1 MALTVRGIETA
12 KHPQNTNRPIR
23 IGDKDGLYLQI
34 TPNGSKSWLFRYT
47 LDGKSREMGLGS
59 YGDNENLGELTLVQA
74 RAKAHEKK
82 AMLKQKIDPIEFK
95 LKNQSDEKEQEERAA
110 NQRKFELKNTFEAI
124 ALEFINKKQSEW
136 KNAIHAKQWP
146 SSLRAYVFPMI
157 GHLPVKDITKEHIRQ
172 VLDPIWTKIPESASR
187 IRGRIEKIL
196 DYAAF
201 KDLRTGDNPARW
213 QGNLREGGYPLPA
226 KVNGKEPKH
235 HPALPWQQMPDFM
248 NELIKKD
255 SIDAIALQV
264 TILTAVRTSECLNAK
279 WREINIDEGIWI
291 IPGSRTKRGKEHRVP
306 LCKPALELLKRVL
319 PLSRGYDSPVFPS
332 TRTGNFMSQ
341 MSMLMLLRR
350 MNTVQDNGKAKWLDR
365 ETDKPISVHG
375 FRSTFRDWCGE
386 VTSYQTILAEAA
398 LAHVIGDKT
407 ETSYARGDMF
417 QKRSKLMDDWASHCF
432 RKKEL

>member
-1 MALTVRGIETA
+1 
-12 KHPQNTNRPIR
+12 
-23 IGDKDGLYLQI
+23 
-34 TPNGSKSWLFRYT
+34 
-47 LDGKSREMGLGS
+47 
-59 YGDNENLGELTLVQA
+59 
-74 RAKAHEKK
+74 
-82 AMLKQKIDPIEFK
+82 
-95 LKNQSDEKEQEERAA
+95 
-110 NQRKFELKNTFEAI
+110 
-124 ALEFINKKQSEW
+124 
-136 KNAIHAKQWP
+136 
-146 SSLRAYVFPMI
+146 
-157 GHLPVKDITKEHIRQ
+157 
-172 VLDPIWTKIPESASR
+172 
-187 IRGRIEKIL
+187 
-196 DYAAF
+196 
-201 KDLRTGDNPARW
+201 
-213 QGNLREGGYPLPA
+213 
-226 KVNGKEPKH
+226 
-235 HPALPWQQMPDFM
+235 MPDFM

-306 LCKPALELLKRVL
+306 LCKPVLELLKRVL

-386 VTSYQTILAEAA
+386 ATSYQTILAEAA

-417 QKRSKLMDDWASHCF
+417 QKRRKLMDDWSNYLFNESH
-432 RKKEL
+432 